1 MAKIHR
7 SDAPLPQAPSVQVK
21 ASYTVTELPKVSPQE
36 PAAFYDQDND
46 EDYRRRETAK
56 CKKKRGNLLY
66 TLAMIVFAAIFLI
79 SGGLLVKRFLDDR
92 KTESEF
98 ADLQSMIDTA
108 ATPAPA
114 GENVNPNGARFAAL
128 RDKNSD
134 FIGWISID
142 GTNLDFPVMYA
153 PDNKD
158 FYLRH
163 DFNKAYSVYGV
174 PYLDEQ
180 TTLGANA
187 ESDNLIIYGHN
198 MKTGMMFASLM
209 NYKSQS
215 YYEAHPY
222 FYLYTP
228 NQTYKVNLFAG
239 CIVDH
244 DADVYATS
252 LSDSYLQQCINESTF
267 KSGSGVPTGSILT
280 LSTCDYDFDN
290 ARYVLMGELIP
301 VKNPADTS
309 SEG

>member
-21 ASYTVTELPKVSPQE
+21 ASYTVTDLPKVSPQE

-128 RDKNSD
+128 RDM
-134 FIGWISID
+134 ISSSRFCAPLPVTITTA
-142 GTNLDFPVMYA
+142 GNL
-153 PDNKD
+153 
-158 FYLRH
+158 
-163 DFNKAYSVYGV
+163 V
-174 PYLDEQ
+174 PFS
-180 TTLGANA
+180 GR
-187 ESDNLIIYGHN
+187 
-198 MKTGMMFASLM
+198 
-209 NYKSQS
+209 
-215 YYEAHPY
+215 
-222 FYLYTP
+222 
-228 NQTYKVNLFAG
+228 VN
-239 CIVDH
+239 
-244 DADVYATS
+244 
-252 LSDSYLQQCINESTF
+252 
-267 KSGSGVPTGSILT
+267 VP
-280 LSTCDYDFDN
+280 
-290 ARYVLMGELIP
+290 ARLIP
-301 VKNPADTS
+301 SRSFLTVTS
-309 SEG
+309 SLL

>member
-21 ASYTVTELPKVSPQE
+21 ASYTVTDLSKVSPQE

-142 GTNLDFPVMYA
+142 GTNLER
-153 PDNKD
+153 NL
-158 FYLRH
+158 YL
-163 DFNKAYSVYGV
+163 
-174 PYLDEQ
+174 
-180 TTLGANA
+180 TTQLTELG
-187 ESDNLIIYGHN
+187 
-198 MKTGMMFASLM
+198 
-209 NYKSQS
+209 
-215 YYEAHPY
+215 
-222 FYLYTP
+222 
-228 NQTYKVNLFAG
+228 
-239 CIVDH
+239 
-244 DADVYATS
+244 
-252 LSDSYLQQCINESTF
+252 
-267 KSGSGVPTGSILT
+267 
-280 LSTCDYDFDN
+280 
-290 ARYVLMGELIP
+290 IP
-301 VKNPADTS
+301 VVIAINMMHS
-309 SEG
+309 CCSL

>member
-56 CKKKRGNLLY
+56 CIKKRGNLLY

-79 SGGLLVKRFLDDR
+79 SGGLLLKRFLDDR

-142 GTNLDFPVMYA
+142 GGEVTVNAEQDGLQAESALQV
-153 PDNKD
+153 PDGTLNVT
-158 FYLRH
+158 
-163 DFNKAYSVYGV
+163 AGGGSVNAEAHGRGDWGGFSGGV
-174 PYLDEQ
+174 GGGDRKTPPDGNSAQ
-180 TTLGANA
+180 SDSGANA
-187 ESDNLIIYGHN
+187 S
-198 MKTGMMFASLM
+198 
-209 NYKSQS
+209 
-215 YYEAHPY
+215 
-222 FYLYTP
+222 
-228 NQTYKVNLFAG
+228 
-239 CIVDH
+239 
-244 DADVYATS
+244 ADSAA
-252 LSDSYLQQCINESTF
+252 
-267 KSGSGVPTGSILT
+267 SGSKS
-280 LSTCDYDFDN
+280 
-290 ARYVLMGELIP
+290 
-301 VKNPADTS
+301 
-309 SEG
+309 

>member
-21 ASYTVTELPKVSPQE
+21 ASYTVTDLPKVSPQE

-163 DFNKAYSVYGV
+163 DFNKAYSVYRTWTSKRRSG
-174 PYLDEQ
+174 PTPRA
-180 TTLGANA
+180 TT
-187 ESDNLIIYGHN
+187 
-198 MKTGMMFASLM
+198 
-209 NYKSQS
+209 
-215 YYEAHPY
+215 
-222 FYLYTP
+222 
-228 NQTYKVNLFAG
+228 
-239 CIVDH
+239 
-244 DADVYATS
+244 
-252 LSDSYLQQCINESTF
+252 
-267 KSGSGVPTGSILT
+267 
-280 LSTCDYDFDN
+280 
-290 ARYVLMGELIP
+290 
-301 VKNPADTS
+301 
-309 SEG
+309 

>member
-21 ASYTVTELPKVSPQE
+21 ASYTVTDLSKVSPQE

-46 EDYRRRETAK
+46 EDYRRRET
-56 CKKKRGNLLY
+56 
-66 TLAMIVFAAIFLI
+66 
-79 SGGLLVKRFLDDR
+79 
-92 KTESEF
+92 
-98 ADLQSMIDTA
+98 

-187 ESDNLIIYGHN
+187 ESG
-198 MKTGMMFASLM
+198 T
-209 NYKSQS
+209 
-215 YYEAHPY
+215 
-222 FYLYTP
+222 
-228 NQTYKVNLFAG
+228 
-239 CIVDH
+239 
-244 DADVYATS
+244 AT
-252 LSDSYLQQCINESTF
+252 I
-267 KSGSGVPTGSILT
+267 
-280 LSTCDYDFDN
+280 
-290 ARYVLMGELIP
+290 
-301 VKNPADTS
+301 
-309 SEG
+309 